1 MALSLDGTTSAP
13 HVNAQGTDLELTG
26 ITGDGLPGGHETD
39 EPRSIRTVRVWTTSI
54 ILVVATIAAAAVSAF
69 VGQFDATLSD
79 VFGSVSRVVLH
90 GASPLDDRL
99 DAVLW
104 TVRFPRVVLGV
115 LVGASLAVGGAVMQG
130 VFANPLAEPSIV
142 GVASGGSVGAT
153 FMIVLGFTSVSA
165 WFLPAGAFVGAL
177 VATMTVWSFA
187 KSGGKTAA
195 LTLVLAGIAI
205 NAVAAA
211 ATSFLIFLGDTSSR
225 EQVIFWQL
233 GTLSD
238 ARWSSVAVTGIVFAA
253 GFAGCF
259 AIRSQLDLLALG
271 DNSAAA
277 TGVRVERLRVGAIL
291 LVCLLTGVA
300 VAFSGVI
307 AFVGLIVPH
316 ALRLVVGPS
325 HRYLVPM
332 SALGGA
338 MLLSLADIAARTA
351 VPFADLPIG
360 IFTAVVGGPL
370 FLLLLRRTLRG
381 AGVDTR

>member
-1 MALSLDGTTSAP
+1 MAITDSVQSDMPTAIDVVVDGDPTALDDPIAS
-13 HVNAQGTDLELTG
+13 
-26 ITGDGLPGGHETD
+26 
-39 EPRSIRTVRVWTTSI
+39 PRSVRTVRVWTTSI
-54 ILVVATIAAAAVSAF
+54 VLIVAAVAAATTATF
-69 VGQFDATLSD
+69 VGQFDASLGE
-79 VFGSVSRVVLH
+79 VIASVNRVVFH
-90 GASPLDDRL
+90 GGSPLDDRL

-104 TVRFPRVVLGV
+104 TIRFPRMLLGV

-153 FMIVLGFTSVSA
+153 LMIVFGFTSVNA
-165 WFLPAGAFVGAL
+165 WFLPAGAFAGAL
-177 VATMTVWSFA
+177 IATLAVWSFA
-187 KSGGKTAA
+187 KSGGKTAV

-238 ARWSSVAVTGIVFAA
+238 ARWSSVAVTGIVFAV
-253 GFAGCF
+253 GFTGCVI
-259 AIRSQLDLLALG
+259 IRKQLDLLALG
-271 DNSAAA
+271 DNSAAS
-277 TGVRVERLRVGAIL
+277 TGVRVDRLRVGAIL

-316 ALRLVVGPS
+316 TLRLVVGPS
-325 HRYLVPM
+325 HRYLVPL

-338 MLLSLADIAARTA
+338 MLLSLADVAARTA

-381 AGVDTR
+381 HGMGS